1 MKPVLIAGGG
11 IGGLAAALALHE
23 AGIPVRVFEG
33 VRTIRPLGVGI
44 NLLPHSVKVLTDLGV
59 RPALAATAIETEAL
73 VYFNK
78 RGQRI
83 WSEPR
88 GIAAGYDV
96 PQFSLHRGELQ
107 LALLDA
113 VRARVGPGSVSTG
126 HYLSGFDGGLDGV
139 TAVFTDRPDG
149 AEVARVEGSLLIG
162 ADGIHSVVRRTFYPD
177 EGPAVFSGRILWR
190 AITESAPFL
199 GGRTMIM
206 AGHQNQKFVAYPIS
220 GIEFARGR
228 SLTNWIAELQVG
240 GAGPNRQDWNK
251 EVSASVFRDGFAG
264 WRFDW
269 LDVPGLIDGA
279 RAIYEFPMVDR
290 NPLSRWTFD
299 RVTLLGDAAH
309 PMYPIGS
316 NGASQA
322 ILDAAALARRMTEH
336 GPVPSALEAY
346 EADRR
351 GPTGAIVLANRQ
363 NGPEQVMQVAEERA
377 PQGFGHIHEVISQAE
392 LEGIA
397 AGYKRT
403 AGFSR
408 DQVNRG

>member
-11 IGGLAAALALHE
+11 IGGLTAALALHQ
-23 AGIPVRVFEG
+23 AGIRVRVFEG

-44 NLLPHSVKVLTDLGV
+44 NLLPHSVKILADLGML
-59 RPALAATAIETEAL
+59 PALAATAIETEAL

-78 RGQRI
+78 HGQRI

-96 PQFSLHRGELQ
+96 PQFSVHRGELQ
-107 LALLDA
+107 LLLLQA
-113 VRARVGPGSVSTG
+113 VEARLGAGSVETG
-126 HYLSGFDGGLDGV
+126 HHLTRFDSGPDGV
-139 TAVFTDRPDG
+139 TAVFTESPG
-149 AEVARVEGSLLIG
+149 GSEIARVAGSLLIG

-177 EGPAVFSGRILWR
+177 EGPAVFSGRTLWR
-190 AITESAPFL
+190 AVTESEPYL
-199 GGRTMIM
+199 GGRTMVM
-206 AGHQNQKFVAYPIS
+206 VGHENQKFVSYPIS
-220 GIEFARGR
+220 GAEYRRGR
-228 SLTNWIAELQVG
+228 SLTNWIAELRVG
-240 GAGPNRQDWNK
+240 GETPGRQDWNK
-251 EVSASVFRDGFAG
+251 EVPASVFREPFAG

-279 RAIYEFPMVDR
+279 KAIYEFPMVDR
-290 NPLSRWTFD
+290 DPLPQWTFD

-322 ILDAAALARRMTEH
+322 ILDAAALSRRITELGMTAA
-336 GPVPSALEAY
+336 ALAAY
-346 EADRR
+346 EEDRR

-363 NGPEQVMQVAEERA
+363 NGPERVMQIAEGRA
-377 PQGFGHIHEVISQAE
+377 PNGFGHIHDVIRQAE
-392 LEGIA
+392 LEEIA
-397 AGYKRT
+397 ARYKRT

-408 DQVNRG
+408 EQVNRS

>member
-1 MKPVLIAGGG
+1 MKPVIIAGGG
-11 IGGLAAALALHE
+11 IGGLTAALALHH
-23 AGIPVRVFEG
+23 AGIRVRVFEG

-44 NLLPHSVKVLTDLGV
+44 NLLPHSVKVLADLGV
-59 RPALAATAIETEAL
+59 MPALAATAIETEAL

-78 RGQRI
+78 FGQRI

-88 GIAAGYDV
+88 GIAAGYAV
-96 PQFSLHRGELQ
+96 PQFSIHRGELQ
-107 LALLDA
+107 LMLLQAVEARLGAGSVETGHHLAGFESTADG
-113 VRARVGPGSVSTG
+113 VRA
-126 HYLSGFDGGLDGV
+126 
-139 TAVFTDRPDG
+139 VFADRPGGTEIARVDG
-149 AEVARVEGSLLIG
+149 ALLIG

-177 EGPAVFSGRILWR
+177 EGPAVFSGRTLWR
-190 AITESAPFL
+190 AVTESDPYL

-220 GIEFARGR
+220 RAEYLRGR
-228 SLTNWIAELQVG
+228 SLTNWIAELYVG
-240 GAGPNRQDWNK
+240 GDTPERHDWNK
-251 EVSASVFRDGFAG
+251 EVPASVFRDAFQG

-290 NPLSRWTFD
+290 NPLPRWTFD

-322 ILDAAALARRMTEH
+322 ILDAAALTRRLVEQGTTPE
-336 GPVPSALEAY
+336 ALDAY
-346 EADRR
+346 QADRI
-351 GPTGAIVLANRQ
+351 GPTGAIVLANRR
-363 NGPEQVMQVAEERA
+363 NGPEHVMQIAEERA
-377 PQGFGHIHEVISQAE
+377 PAGFGHINDVISQAE
-392 LEGIA
+392 LEDIA
-397 AGYKRT
+397 ARYKRT

-408 DQVNRG
+408 EQVNQA